1 MAAEKKSWQEWKTTI
16 VGVITF
22 AIGILVAIGILTPEE
37 QGELNTHITSISEI
51 IPGLVVAVSGIINVF
66 RAR

>member
-1 MAAEKKSWQEWKTTI
+1 MAEKKSWQEWKTTI

-22 AIGILVAIGILTPEE
+22 AIGILVAVGILTPADQEA
-37 QGELNTHITSISEI
+37 LNQSFTSISEL
-51 IPGLVVAVSGIINVF
+51 IPGLVVAISGIINVF